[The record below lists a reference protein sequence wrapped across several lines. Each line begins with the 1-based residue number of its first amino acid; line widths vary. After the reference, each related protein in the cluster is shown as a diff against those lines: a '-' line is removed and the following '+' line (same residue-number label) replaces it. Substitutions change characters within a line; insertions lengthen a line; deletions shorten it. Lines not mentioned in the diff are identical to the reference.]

1 MRFVDIRGTALLLLS
16 LSGCVSPPNL
26 QVPPPALSPAR
37 EAREK
42 AQTLDSPYGSS
53 GAFYTT
59 LTEVLKQ
66 PTLFDGQRV
75 RLRGRIARA
84 GAATFNLTDSAGNTV
99 KIVTA
104 EPIMVREGTEVVVTG
119 TLVFLRP
126 SVSSPVSLEVR
137 NSHVVSMSPGEK
149 VPAQPG
155 TPLRSERSPSS
166 PPAALPV
173 PRRPADK
180 DEGRIF

>member
-1 MRFVDIRGTALLLLS
+1 MDIRGAALLLLS

-37 EAREK
+37 EAQEK
-42 AQTLDSPYGSS
+42 AQTLESPHGSS
-53 GAFYTT
+53 GTFYTT
-59 LTEVLKQ
+59 LAEVLKQ
-66 PTLFDGQRV
+66 PALFDGQRV
-75 RLRGRIARA
+75 RLRGRIAHP
-84 GAATFNLTDSAGNTV
+84 GAATFNLTDGAGNTV

-119 TLVFLRP
+119 KLVSSRP
-126 SVSSPVSLEVR
+126 SVSSPVSVEVR
-137 NSHVVSMSPGEK
+137 NSHVVSMPPGEK

-155 TPLRSERSPSS
+155 TSLRSERSPSS

-173 PRRPADK
+173 PRRPTDK
-180 DEGRIF
+180 DEGRVF